1 MTTRHPGRRR
11 GPHGWILIESALT
24 LSLVAVLT
32 VTTFT
37 AIDRIQGRLAS
48 DLALQDLERSENAL
62 VGYAQAHARLPAPD
76 DGAPSATRPG
86 YVEGWLPLDAL
97 GLSSTRRMRY
107 IVEASLLHAPPP
119 YDPDPLRLTAGRI
132 GARGTI
138 NGLDLCW
145 QLMRLERAGTALPGG
160 MRLGFGIQQA
170 VWPHSGA
177 PFDASQMWL
186 EDASPGTPPAGVR
199 LDTRTRGPGEFA
211 ATLGC
216 FERFSRLSAGVRST
230 AAALDLLRLARQEMT
245 LRQLNLD
252 LIEDS
257 LLNMKWRLINWSI
270 AIEKF
275 VLSMVLEF
283 IGMETTPISIAK
295 SILNVISLA
304 GAIAGTSWLINTDRE
319 GIDKG
324 NEALDQLRTRR
335 DHAKAQVARL
345 QAEVEAQTRR
355 TLRLQAS
362 GLNP

>member
-1 MTTRHPGRRR
+1 
-11 GPHGWILIESALT
+11 
-24 LSLVAVLT
+24 
-32 VTTFT
+32 
-37 AIDRIQGRLAS
+37 
-48 DLALQDLERSENAL
+48 
-62 VGYAQAHARLPAPD
+62 
-76 DGAPSATRPG
+76 
-86 YVEGWLPLDAL
+86 
-97 GLSSTRRMRY
+97 
-107 IVEASLLHAPPP
+107 
-119 YDPDPLRLTAGRI
+119 
-132 GARGTI
+132 
-138 NGLDLCW
+138 
-145 QLMRLERAGTALPGG
+145 
-160 MRLGFGIQQA
+160 
-170 VWPHSGA
+170 
-177 PFDASQMWL
+177 
-186 EDASPGTPPAGVR
+186 
-199 LDTRTRGPGEFA
+199 
-211 ATLGC
+211 
-216 FERFSRLSAGVRST
+216 
-230 AAALDLLRLARQEMT
+230 MT

-324 NEALDQLRTRR
+324 NEALDRLRTRR